1 MLWATIS
8 YKGRNPGRMSAL
20 VGSSPIRS
28 TLSLHEKGKYKMSD
42 ENDKIVNQKR
52 LATLYEDIITI
63 LSMETQQDHSALLAA
78 LIMHLRSRLGL
89 SHFKIMF
96 LLLQL
101 VEDLENMIGET
112 SELEELKKQMEEIDQ
127 IKERDQAHPAV
138 SKNKKKSGWAMIQF

>member
-1 MLWATIS
+1 
-8 YKGRNPGRMSAL
+8 
-20 VGSSPIRS
+20 
-28 TLSLHEKGKYKMSD
+28 MSD
-42 ENDKIVNQKR
+42 ENDKIENQKR

-127 IKERDQAHPAV
+127 IKERDQAYPAV